1 MISFSYFYGILKV
14 YEIKISG
21 GKMARNIR
29 DAITLN
35 EETANL
41 SGQKPQERS
50 VLEDDL
56 PLTFMPEHEATYST
70 NELPTVEAMKRD
82 RSGGVIPGILTTG
95 SEFLPS
101 GRKVVDAVNGLEDGV
116 KEGTLRGVGSGIAAT
131 VGADIFLESVTSERE
146 SLWGKI
152 GNGFSWFFSKI
163 SSFFSSLIPGGSS
176 VASRVQVG
184 IESGANSYNQKAREA
199 YYERTGRTLVF
210 ADRDE
215 LTDMFHTEDEA
226 ALDEI
231 ALSLDVNRDGK
242 VDELELSTA
251 KTLLDKD
258 NSGDISAE
266 EIQAHGGL
274 QGAMAYLSHHH
285 KDAIDRIEYDETFAR
300 HNLLRTLGASAQA
313 RGAIGSRFEELDKD
327 KDGTVSRAEYRSALA
342 ALDTNGDRV
351 IDEKERAQIQEN
363 PEAAFNLMVQRAN
376 EGRG

>member
-1 MISFSYFYGILKV
+1 MFSLSYFYGILKV

-21 GKMARNIR
+21 GIMTRNIR

-41 SGQKPQERS
+41 SGQKPQKRS
-50 VLEDDL
+50 PLE
-56 PLTFMPEHEATYST
+56 FMPKHEATYST

-82 RSGGVIPGILTTG
+82 RSGVVIPGVLTMG

-146 SLWGKI
+146 SLFGKI
-152 GNGFSWFFSKI
+152 RNGFSWFFSKI
-163 SSFFSSLIPGGSS
+163 SSFFSSLIPGASS
-176 VASRVQVG
+176 VAERVHIG
-184 IESGANSYNQKAREA
+184 IESGTVSYNKAARNQ
-199 YYERTGRTLVF
+199 YYKLTGRTLVF

-215 LTDMFHTEDEA
+215 LTDMFHTEDED
-226 ALDEI
+226 ALNGI

-258 NSGDISAE
+258 NSGDISHE

-274 QGAMAYLSHHH
+274 KGAMAYLSHHH
-285 KDAIDRIEYDETFAR
+285 KDAIDQIEYDETFAH

-327 KDGTVSRAEYRSALA
+327 KDGTVSRDEYRSALT

-351 IDEKERAQIQEN
+351 IDEEERKQIKEN
-363 PEAAFNLMVQRAN
+363 PEAAFNLMVQKAN

>member
-1 MISFSYFYGILKV
+1 
-14 YEIKISG
+14 
-21 GKMARNIR
+21 MARNIR

-50 VLEDDL
+50 ALEDDL

-82 RSGGVIPGILTTG
+82 RSGGVIPGIVTTG
-95 SEFLPS
+95 SEFLPG
-101 GRKVVDAVNGLEDGV
+101 GRTVVDAVNGLEDGV
-116 KEGTLRGVGSGIAAT
+116 KEGTLRGTGSGIAAT

-176 VASRVQVG
+176 VAGGVQVG
-184 IESGANSYNQKAREA
+184 IESGANSYDKKARDA
-199 YYERTGRTLVF
+199 YYERTGRKLVF

-215 LTDMFHTEDEA
+215 LTEMFHTEDEA
-226 ALDEI
+226 ALDGI

-258 NSGDISAE
+258 NSGDISHE

-274 QGAMAYLSHHH
+274 KGAMAYLSHHH

-351 IDEKERAQIQEN
+351 IDEKERKQIQEN